1 MMTTDRGVTD
11 LLQPNRRIVLAAMAA
26 AAVSGIAFR
35 VRADVP
41 TSGKLTITVLDFL
54 KKNRCNRCL
63 TPSAPRVRGWSLTI
77 RSSRPA
83 TWT

>member
-54 KKNRCNRCL
+54 KK
-63 TPSAPRVRGWSLTI
+63 TA
-77 RSSRPA
+77 A
-83 TWT
+83 TGV